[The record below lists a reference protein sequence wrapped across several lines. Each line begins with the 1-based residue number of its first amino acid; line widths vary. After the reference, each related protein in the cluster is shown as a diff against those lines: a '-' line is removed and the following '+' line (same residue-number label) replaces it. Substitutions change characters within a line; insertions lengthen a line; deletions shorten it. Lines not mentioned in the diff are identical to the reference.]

1 MNKFKTPLVVRIETT
16 FVCNHNCPYCYKE
29 DMLNTDNYDK
39 EKEDKLKKIID
50 KLIEWNIFDITFT
63 GGEPLAE
70 KKVLKNIIKYL
81 REKSDID
88 FSINSNLSLIDEKS
102 AYFFKENNIAGM
114 FVSFMSSNEE
124 KFNIVAGGNYYLKTL
139 EGFQFL
145 KEANIRTTANMVVMK
160 TPINNVNEVYE
171 TAKFLYE
178 KFKIHKFS
186 VAPASPSFEHQ
197 NKHII
202 TNDEVIEMLDQMIAI
217 ENDFGIE
224 VSLSRPIPLCF
235 TSDLDK
241 KYLKYDFF
249 KGCTIGL
256 ANSLTI
262 NYNGEIKPCPVW
274 DYKLGN
280 IFNNELEDIV
290 NNLSYLDGTDKKKLS
305 AVLPKEC
312 ENCEIISSCKGGCK
326 TEAIAMTGKVDG
338 KSRYMKNHTN
348 NNLTDKIFIQYS
360 LINEK
365 LILKD
370 KIKIRKDNENLY
382 VVRGEKF
389 AVLNKEEFNLFKK
402 LFQQKEFILSSILD
416 IKKYNESRL
425 NLFLNKLAS
434 ARVFENLY
442 QIERIN

>member
-1 MNKFKTPLVVRIETT
+1 MKQVKSPLVVRIETT
-16 FVCNHNCPYCYKE
+16 FLCNHNCPYCYKE
-29 DMLNTDNYDK
+29 DIINKDNYDR

-70 KKVLKNIIKYL
+70 KKVLKNIIQYL

-88 FSINSNLSLIDEKS
+88 FSINSNLSLADKES
-102 AYFFKENNIAGM
+102 VYFFKKYNIAGM
-114 FVSFMSSNEE
+114 FVSFMSYDEE
-124 KFNIVAGGNYYLKTL
+124 KFNIVAGGNHYKKTLQGFEYLK
-139 EGFQFL
+139 Q
-145 KEANIRTTANMVVMK
+145 ANIRTTANMVVMK
-160 TPINNVNEVYE
+160 TPINNVNEVYD

-202 TNDEVIEMLDQMIAI
+202 TKEEVINMLDQMIAI

-262 NYNGEIKPCPVW
+262 NYNGDIKPCPVW
-274 DYKLGN
+274 NYKLGN
-280 IFNNELEDIV
+280 IFDNELEEIK
-290 NNLSYLDGTDKKKLS
+290 NNLSYLDGTDKDKLDS
-305 AVLPKEC
+305 ILPEEC
-312 ENCEIISSCKGGCK
+312 KDCEIVVSCKGGCK
-326 TEAIAMTGKVDG
+326 TEAIAMTSSIKG
-338 KSRYMKNHTN
+338 KSRYMKGHK
-348 NNLTDKIFIQYS
+348 NNLTDKIFIQYD
-360 LINEK
+360 LLNKK
-365 LILKD
+365 LHLKD
-370 KIKIRKDNENLY
+370 RIKVRQDDNDLYIIRA
-382 VVRGEKF
+382 EKF
-389 AVLNKEEFNLFKK
+389 AILNQGEFILFKK
-402 LFQQKEFILSSILD
+402 LFIEKEFNLSNIID
-416 IKKYNESRL
+416 IKRYSKKRL

-434 ARVFENLY
+434 ARAFKNLHE
-442 QIERIN
+442 IERKK